1 MKTKYTRLFLLVESA
16 ALIITTA
23 ACNSLPL
30 GLFTAILDEDNQ
42 PVNEVFEPSAGGVVV
57 GLANPA
63 AQYCEGLGYTTAS
76 VERDGGMDADCV
88 FPDSQ
93 RCGQW
98 DFLAGRCGQEMS
110 YCHIQGG
117 EIQVGDNV
125 GTCLFFDGST
135 CDEFQLFNGTCS
147 AGDNP
152 AEVTEEDIE
161 AESVVEETILLQDFA
176 SARDHLMT
184 FLAEKYGVENQDPWM
199 EANITS
205 SDAVGVSTFRYMSG
219 PLTIVLSA
227 EASAPYASQYNVQ
240 EATNRA
246 DGFWWT
252 GTIALDGT
260 ITEDEVVLPWAILNP
275 DQARDAAL
283 GYLYANY
290 GISYPAVW
298 IDEGNSQ
305 TENTS
310 ISRRYSTGPWLAVV
324 GFEPAAPMVSSYHVT
339 LENSSVGLRWV
350 GEISGQGEIIQI
362 SFIQ

>member
-1 MKTKYTRLFLLVESA
+1 MKTKYTRLFLLMESA
-16 ALIITTA
+16 ALILTTA
-23 ACNSLPL
+23 ACNSVQL
-30 GLFTAILDEDNQ
+30 GLFTAILEEDNQ
-42 PVNEVFEPSAGGVVV
+42 PANEVIEASAGDIMV

-63 AQYCEGLGYTTAS
+63 AQYCEGLGYITES
-76 VERDGGMDADCV
+76 IERDGGMDADCV

-117 EIQVGDNV
+117 EIMVGDNV

-147 AGDNP
+147 AGDYP
-152 AEVTEEDIE
+152 AEVIVEDIE
-161 AESVVEETILLQDFA
+161 AENVVEEMIQIQDFA

-184 FLAEKYGVENQDPWM
+184 FLAEEYGVENSDPWM
-199 EANITS
+199 EANINS
-205 SDAVGVSTFRYMSG
+205 PDAVGVSIFRYVSG

-275 DQARDAAL
+275 DHARDAAL

-290 GISYPAVW
+290 DISSPAVW
-298 IDEGNSQ
+298 IDEGNSR
-305 TENTS
+305 TGNTS
-310 ISRRYSTGPWLAVV
+310 ISRQYRSGSWLAVV
-324 GFEPAAPMVSSYHVT
+324 GFEPAAPMVSSYRVT
-339 LENSSVGLRWV
+339 LENSSVGLRWE
-350 GEISGQGEIIQI
+350 GEIAGSGEIRQI
-362 SFIQ
+362 SFAQ